1 MIYERLIHDTRMDEC
16 MPAYQSRLA
25 CSHLLTL
32 SDGLPRLI
40 GSRCRNCG
48 EVYFPAGDGCT
59 SCRSTSMD
67 SFDIGREGILWSWTI
82 QNFLPKAPYNSG
94 ETEADFKPYGVGYVE
109 MASGVK
115 IESRLSVADP
125 AKLKIGMPM
134 TLAVK
139 PYGKAPEGESIL
151 TFVFFPTQQTM
162 EGTGNG

>member
-1 MIYERLIHDTRMDEC
+1 
-16 MPAYQSRLA
+16 MPEHQSRLA
-25 CSHLLTL
+25 CSQLLTS
-32 SDGLPRLI
+32 SDGLARLI

-48 EVYFPAGDGCT
+48 EVYFPAANGCT
-59 SCRSTSMD
+59 RCRSTSME
-67 SFDIGREGILWSWTI
+67 SFDIGREGTLWSWTI
-82 QNFLPKAPYNSG
+82 QNFLPKSPYNSG

-115 IESRLSVADP
+115 IECRLSVADP

-134 TLAVK
+134 TLAVE